1 MKPDSKGANRSES
14 SLPAASDGSGQSAS
28 TEAVPARS
36 LPKTLWFLAI
46 LYALW
51 LAFLAYVAWVN
62 VQAGNQ

>member
-1 MKPDSKGANRSES
+1 MKPDSKGADRSETV
-14 SLPAASDGSGQSAS
+14 LPAATDGSGQSVSA
-28 TEAVPARS
+28 EAAPARS